1 MSFFATVCN
10 SENFLWEV
18 GGDMELSKLA
28 YVIPPITVIFC
39 SNDKHA
45 HSKDKLLKFSA
56 DFNTHN
62 WKPHDYVKISGGK

>member
-1 MSFFATVCN
+1 
-10 SENFLWEV
+10 
-18 GGDMELSKLA
+18 MELSKLA

-56 DFNTHN
+56 DFNTQN